1 MVFDPLLLSSAL
13 LIVAFAAIIQST
25 TGMGFG
31 LVAAPALIWIYPE
44 MIPATILIM
53 GFVVSGISALRE
65 RKSIMPRELGVSVLG
80 RLVGSVAA
88 IPLLFLL
95 SSSQAFSVVFGAL
108 ILLAVGLSLVGVRP
122 RFTSINLLMGG
133 TVSGF
138 TGTITSVGA
147 PPIVLVFQDQSASSA
162 RPTLNAFFTLASV
175 VSLAALAYAGRLSD
189 EHLMLAGI
197 LAPGFLGGV
206 FISKYLRGH
215 VDGRLRPL
223 VLLFCSGSAVGLIA
237 RGLV

>member
-1 MVFDPLLLSSAL
+1 MAFDPLLLSSAL

-65 RKSIMPRELGVSVLG
+65 RKSILPRQLGVSVLG
-80 RLVGSVAA
+80 RLAGSVAA

-95 SSSQAFSVVFGAL
+95 SSSQAFTVVFGVL
-108 ILLAVGLSLVGVRP
+108 ILLAVGLSLGGIRP
-122 RFTSINLLMGG
+122 GFTSSNLLIGG

-147 PPIVLVFQDQSASSA
+147 PPIVLVFQDQPASSA
-162 RPTLNAFFTLASV
+162 RPTLNAFFALASV
-175 VSLAALAYAGRLSD
+175 VSLAALAYADRLSE
-189 EHLMLAGI
+189 EHLLLAVI

-223 VLLFCSGSAVGLIA
+223 VLIFCSGSAVGLIA

>member
-13 LIVAFAAIIQST
+13 LLVAFAAIVQST

-53 GFVVSGISALRE
+53 GFVVSGISALKE
-65 RKSIMPRELGVSVLG
+65 RKSIMPRQLGVSVLG

-95 SSSQAFSVVFGAL
+95 SSSQTFSVVFGAL

-122 RFTSINLLMGG
+122 GLTWSNLLIGG

-147 PPIVLVFQDQSASSA
+147 PPIVLVFQDQPASSA
-162 RPTLNAFFTLASV
+162 RPTLNAFFALASV
-175 VSLAALAYAGRLSD
+175 VSLAALAYAGRLSG
-189 EHLMLAGI
+189 EHLLLAVI
-197 LAPGFLGGV
+197 LAPGFLGGIYV
-206 FISKYLRGH
+206 SKYVRGH
-215 VDGRLRPL
+215 VDERLRPL
-223 VLLFCSGSAVGLIA
+223 VLLVCAGSAVGLIA
-237 RGLV
+237 RGLF